1 MSASLEIN
9 GFLGELVSSDIC
21 GSWTTV
27 RVSAMS
33 VFSIYIHFPSTLSGL
48 RSITP
53 SIFSVLPLRI
63 GFVTLYKDPS
73 SIDGSLSNVVMF
85 GRFTMAL
92 VKSPG
97 AWNLRLCI
105 DSMDWSVRSR
115 KYVNEGIWWFVSV
128 CLFNCLLFSGYLCRY
143 LCLFQY
149 LCLCSPVNLTCLLLI
164 WIISKLH
171 ITQRVHIENRS
182 L

>member
-115 KYVNEGIWWFVSV
+115 KYVNEGICLWVSV
-128 CLFNCLLFSGYLCRY
+128 CLSVYLFSGYLCRY

-149 LCLCSPVNLTCLLLI
+149 LCLCVVQII
-164 WIISKLH
+164 WL
-171 ITQRVHIENRS
+171 VYFWFE
-182 L
+182 